1 MILIRNPFPVKKKK
15 NSNPSHFFDFC
26 PFEESLHQVCICILF
41 VDKNE
46 CLIEGLCENGGTCV
60 DTQGSYKCK
69 CILGWGGQNC
79 EKGKFIKKGGHI
91 LDCLNFL
98 HKKSSE

>member
-1 MILIRNPFPVKKKK
+1 MTIRQIITHASHIFLFRRFRILLYY
-15 NSNPSHFFDFC
+15 
-26 PFEESLHQVCICILF
+26 FEESLHQVCICILF
-41 VDKNE
+41 ADKNE

-91 LDCLNFL
+91 LDCLNFR